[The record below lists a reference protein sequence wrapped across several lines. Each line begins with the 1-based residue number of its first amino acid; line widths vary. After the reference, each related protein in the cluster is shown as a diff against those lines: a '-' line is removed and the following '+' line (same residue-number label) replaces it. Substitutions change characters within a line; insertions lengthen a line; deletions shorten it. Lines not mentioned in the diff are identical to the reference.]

1 MTAVFLDLDGTI
13 IGADGTTADC
23 VWEAASRAR
32 EAGIR
37 LSACTGRP
45 GLGVARRIAK
55 RLGPTT
61 PHIFQNG
68 AVIAYPD
75 GELLQVTGLKETAT
89 RALIERARDLGLV
102 LELYTPTSLYV
113 ERKTDISEAH
123 SKLIGITALVSDLND
138 VAASEPV
145 IRAQWVIES
154 KHLGEVRKVEA
165 EETQIGVATSPA
177 MADTYFVS
185 VTKAG
190 VSKGSAVRQVTRTLK
205 VDPGQAMAIGDS
217 VGDLSMLEAVGFPVV
232 MGGAP
237 EELKERFPATVPDV
251 ENCGA
256 AVALEQALA
265 SGGAGGLS
273 T

>member
-1 MTAVFLDLDGTI
+1 MIALIFLDLDGTI

-23 VWEAASRAR
+23 VWEAAGRAR

-45 GLGVARRIAK
+45 GLGVAQRISK
-55 RLGPTT
+55 RLSPTT

-138 VAASEPV
+138 IAASEPV
-145 IRAQWVIES
+145 IRAQWVIEC
-154 KHLGEVRKVEA
+154 KHLGEVRNVDV
-165 EETQIGVATSPA
+165 EETQTGVATSPA

-190 VSKGSAVRQVTRTLK
+190 VSKGSAVQQLTRILK
-205 VDPGQAMAIGDS
+205 VDPEQAMAIGDS
-217 VGDLSMLEAVGFPVV
+217 IGDLSMLEAVGFPVV

-237 EELKERFPATVPDV
+237 EELKERFPTIVPDV

-256 AVALEQALA
+256 AVALGQALA
-265 SGGAGGLS
+265 GGGAGE
-273 T
+273 